1 MFVNKFVKHSWNLKL
16 KHGFNHVNL
25 NNDYTFLLVWICPQ
39 IIIFVASQ
47 HRRHWMSSHNTY
59 VYTHTK
65 HKPNTPFVMIT
76 LWTKIRL
83 PIEAM

>member
-1 MFVNKFVKHSWNLKL
+1 
-16 KHGFNHVNL
+16 
-25 NNDYTFLLVWICPQ
+25 
-39 IIIFVASQ
+39 
-47 HRRHWMSSHNTY
+47 MSSHNTY